1 MSRALRSFLF
11 PLLASAFPDTCTF
24 IYIYLFNY
32 CETYLD
38 PIGFSINPVFR
49 PLFIEFK
56 LMKLVENEETPRK
69 TQKIELNRIVH
80 SVKVYYSVVYIVK
93 TEILEK
99 KLKLNI

>member
-1 MSRALRSFLF
+1 M
-11 PLLASAFPDTCTF
+11 
-24 IYIYLFNY
+24 
-32 CETYLD
+32 
-38 PIGFSINPVFR
+38 FR